1 MDHNTRGFI
10 SDKNKMAGFIREAR
24 EKSWCTQCPWWDRSA
39 IKALSPSSVIS
50 VCDVGTLWRCSLF
63 SSAVICATPGILVKW
78 DPRNIKSEP
87 EICIKIWPE
96 PLTLT
101 TPTATIRVLSKS
113 ALGFSI
119 FWHYRLWEKIKKK
132 HFQKSSRTISE
143 NQFDL
148 LIKEALGLGSQPVL
162 TPWTF
167 LACTCPAPASPL
179 VSASPAACLCLL
191 NNIL

>member
-1 MDHNTRGFI
+1 MFSI
-10 SDKNKMAGFIREAR
+10 
-24 EKSWCTQCPWWDRSA
+24 
-39 IKALSPSSVIS
+39 L
-50 VCDVGTLWRCSLF
+50 L

-143 NQFDL
+143 NQFDM

-167 LACTCPAPASPL
+167 LACTCPALPPH
-179 VSASPAACLCLL
+179 LCLPPL
-191 NNIL
+191 QPVCVFWTISSNVFTANIQNIGNYTVSQPRTGSHYPPISI